1 MLLRKINAGCSLI
14 TAMLLLDHAIFFSV
28 WMLSRGSIAK
38 STGVMPWIL
47 AGVTLIHALISID
60 LMVSGYMDSKAHR
73 CKWYLKLNIP
83 VIIQRMSGIL
93 MMIFIGIHIAG
104 AKNHFQPKMLHAV
117 VHPLF
122 FGVVL
127 AHVAVS
133 TSKSLITLGI
143 GSAKVI
149 KIVDIAIKILCGA
162 TFIAGVIGFYLCLF
176 LGIVK

>member
-1 MLLRKINAGCSLI
+1 
-14 TAMLLLDHAIFFSV
+14 
-28 WMLSRGSIAK
+28 
-38 STGVMPWIL
+38 
-47 AGVTLIHALISID
+47 
-60 LMVSGYMDSKAHR
+60 
-73 CKWYLKLNIP
+73 
-83 VIIQRMSGIL
+83 MSGIL

-149 KIVDIAIKILCGA
+149 KIVDIAIKILCRA